1 MWQKIKLYIISL
13 FLLFLLLFLNK
24 VPYSFS
30 GDSEFIGFKAF
41 FTKENLVVTISIIFM
56 LLAAIFYF
64 LFNFQI
70 AEAATNLPVQITKI
84 ENYNFE
90 TVTFLATY
98 IIPLVCFDLDFDL
111 DKNRNLFMLFCVLF
125 LIGLIYIK
133 TNMFYTNPTL
143 AVLGFHIYKI
153 NTIKQE
159 GIIVIIKGKVKRD
172 DWLFCKHI
180 SDNIFYAKIQK

>member
-1 MWQKIKLYIISL
+1 MWQKIELYIISL

-24 VPYSFS
+24 VPYCFNS
-30 GDSEFIGFKAF
+30 DWQFIGIKALFK
-41 FTKENLVVTISIIFM
+41 KENLVMTVSIFFM
-56 LLAAIFYF
+56 MLAVIFYF
-64 LFNFQI
+64 SFNHKI
-70 AEAATNLPVQITKI
+70 INGATNLPIQITKI

-98 IIPLVCFDLDFDL
+98 IIPLVSFDLDFNL
-111 DKNRNLFMLFCVLF
+111 DQNRNLFMLFCVLI

-133 TNMFYTNPTL
+133 TNLFYTNPTL

-153 NTIKQE
+153 NTLKQE
-159 GIIVIIKGKVKRD
+159 RIIVIIKGKVKKD

-180 SDNIFYAKIQK
+180 SDNIFYAKIK